1 MQLFHAPRSCS
12 VGIRILLEE
21 IGVPHQ
27 VATIDLSSGK
37 QRDAAFLAVNPKGKV
52 PALLRDD
59 GTVLTEFQAIALWLA
74 WRFPDAG
81 LLPVDPDAAAR
92 VIEAMEFIVGTVH
105 MRGFAL
111 ALMPGKFVSSPSAQE
126 ELRAHGLRVATDG
139 LHHVSTLLGDASW
152 LSGSRPGVA
161 DAALFYVTYWATML
175 NVDLPAPLRAFYDQ
189 MVERPSVARAIDG
202 PPA

>member
-12 VGIRILLEE
+12 LGIRILLEE
-21 IGVPHQ
+21 IGVPHE
-27 VATIDLSSGK
+27 VATIDLSSAQ

-74 WRFPDAG
+74 WRFPEAG
-81 LLPVDPDAAAR
+81 LVPNSPDAAAR

-139 LHHVSTLLGDASW
+139 LHHVFTLSAGSPW

-161 DAALFYVTYWATML
+161 DAALFYVTYWARAL
-175 NVDLPAPLRAFYDQ
+175 NIDLPAELGAFYEQ
-189 MVERPSVARAIDG
+189 MLKRPSVLRAID
-202 PPA
+202 ASAT

>member
-12 VGIRILLEE
+12 LGIRILLEE
-21 IGVPHQ
+21 IGVPYQ
-27 VATIDLSSGK
+27 IATINLSSGQ

-59 GTVLTEFQAIALWLA
+59 GTVLTEFPAIALWLA
-74 WRFPDAG
+74 WRFPEAE
-81 LLPVDPDAAAR
+81 LLPDNPNAAAR

-126 ELRAHGLRVATDG
+126 DLRAHGLSVASDG
-139 LHHVSTLLGDASW
+139 LRHVSTLLGKTAW

-161 DAALFYVTYWATML
+161 DAALFYVTHWAATL

-189 MVERPSVARAIDG
+189 MLERPSVRRAIDG
-202 PPA
+202 SPT

>member
-12 VGIRILLEE
+12 VGIRILLGE

-27 VATIDLSSGK
+27 VATIDLSSGQ

-52 PALLRDD
+52 PALLCDD

-74 WRFPDAG
+74 WRFPEAG
-81 LLPVDPDAAAR
+81 LLPDDPDAAAR
-92 VIEAMEFIVGTVH
+92 VIEAMEFIVGTIH

-126 ELRAHGLRVATDG
+126 ELRAHGLKVATDG
-139 LHHVSTLLGDASW
+139 LHHVSNLLGDAPW

-175 NVDLPAPLRAFYDQ
+175 NVDLPAPLRSFYDQ

-202 PPA
+202 PPT

>member
-12 VGIRILLEE
+12 LGIRILLEE
-21 IGVPHQ
+21 IGVPHH
-27 VATIDLSSGK
+27 VATIDLSSGQ
-37 QRDAAFLAVNPKGKV
+37 QRDAAFLAANPKGKV

-74 WRFPDAG
+74 WRFPEAG
-81 LLPVDPDAAAR
+81 LLPDGPDAAAR

-126 ELRAHGLRVATDG
+126 ELRAHGLQVATDG
-139 LHHVSTLLGDASW
+139 LRHVSTLLGETPW
-152 LSGSRPGVA
+152 LTGSRPGVA
-161 DAALFYVTYWATML
+161 DAALFYVTYWATAL

-189 MVERPSVARAIDG
+189 MLKRPSVLRAIDG
-202 PPA
+202 FPT

>member
-12 VGIRILLEE
+12 LGIRILLEE
-21 IGVPHQ
+21 IGVPYQ
-27 VATIDLSSGK
+27 IATIDLSSGQ

-74 WRFPDAG
+74 WHFPEAG
-81 LLPVDPDAAAR
+81 LLPEAPGAAAR

-111 ALMPGKFVSSPSAQE
+111 AIMPGKFVSSPSAQE

-139 LHHVSTLLGDASW
+139 LRHASTRLGETPW
-152 LSGSRPGVA
+152 LSGSRLGVA
-161 DAALFYVTYWATML
+161 DAALFYVTYWAAAL
-175 NVDLPAPLRAFYDQ
+175 NVDLPVPLRDFYDR
-189 MVERPSVARAIDG
+189 MLKRPSVVRAIDG
-202 PPA
+202 PLT

>member
-12 VGIRILLEE
+12 LGIRILLEE
-21 IGVPHQ
+21 IGVPYQ
-27 VATIDLSSGK
+27 IATIDLSSGQ

-74 WRFPDAG
+74 WRFPEAG
-81 LLPVDPDAAAR
+81 LLPEDPGAAAR

-139 LHHVSTLLGDASW
+139 LRHVSTLLGETRW

-161 DAALFYVTYWATML
+161 DAALFYVTCWAAAL
-175 NVDLPAPLRAFYDQ
+175 NVDLPAPLRDFYDQ
-189 MVERPSVARAIDG
+189 MLKRPSVVRAIDG
-202 PPA
+202 PLA